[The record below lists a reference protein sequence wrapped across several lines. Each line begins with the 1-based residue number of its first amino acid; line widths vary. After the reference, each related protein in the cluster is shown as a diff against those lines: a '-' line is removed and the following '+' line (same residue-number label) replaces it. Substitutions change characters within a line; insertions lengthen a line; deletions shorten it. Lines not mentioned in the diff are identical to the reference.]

1 MGYQRLDDECAKEE
15 VPRQR
20 SSVNDLIGSQENPR
34 KHGTYKK
41 LELMK
46 KLLYILIIAFFH
58 QVDSYGQYAT
68 WTKSQLTLNNGLV
81 ERIISLPTTDGK
93 FITTKYKPIEGE
105 FDYFTERNIDFQFE
119 FDGQVYSGNGDWK
132 LISIATAKDSLQGD
146 GALVLLQS
154 SDNNLQVSLKF
165 LLYPDLPVIRK
176 NLSIKNLGSEEFA
189 LESVDVERFS
199 VTGYLPTTFSWIY
212 SDYGRRR
219 SLGPYEG
226 NMQDALLIVH
236 NMDWEAG
243 ILIGNEATG
252 VLKRTSIFWES
263 PEISA
268 GLTHKDARFP
278 FKKWIKP
285 GETFRTPQ
293 VFTMVYNDQREP
305 EDILNLTLPDFVQK
319 HMGIRLSE
327 LEEKPTFVYNT
338 WNPFKK
344 DINEKLIMEL
354 ADAAAAAGMKEFVID
369 DGWQNNYGDWGIDKT
384 KFPNGLKPVF
394 DYIKSLGMKPGLWIS
409 VGSAAPDSK
418 VYHDHPEWFVKGK
431 NGEFSNLH
439 IEVDATDIRSA
450 CFSTGW
456 KDYIKD
462 ILMELTM
469 DYGLEYLKL
478 DFAVVSSAYVFDPE
492 KSGCYAED
500 HDHHKDHHES
510 MYVNYERMWE
520 LFDELHAANPELFID
535 CTFEAMGGLQLI
547 DFAMLKHAEGN
558 WLSNFEGMEGE
569 KTDLRV
575 RNMAWWR
582 SPAMPAT
589 ALVIGNPQMQDDG
602 WEMHIQSIAGAL
614 PIMLGD
620 PRQLSPEDLEKYRGY
635 ADWLQAME
643 QKHGIMSFRQDLYGF
658 GEPQE
663 GMWDGFQRINTNSKS
678 GGILGVFRH
687 GAAESKRKI
696 TVSYLELDKK
706 YSVRKMNGE
715 LVTVLTGEEL
725 KDAGFELEL
734 TQKYDGELLEISRFN

>member
-1 MGYQRLDDECAKEE
+1 
-15 VPRQR
+15 
-20 SSVNDLIGSQENPR
+20 
-34 KHGTYKK
+34 
-41 LELMK
+41 MK
-46 KLLYILIIAFFH
+46 KLLSILAVSLIFNVESFA
-58 QVDSYGQYAT
+58 QYAK
-68 WTKSQLTLNNGLV
+68 WTDGELMLNNGVV
-81 ERIISLPTTDGK
+81 ERNISLPTNDGK
-93 FITTKYKPIEGE
+93 FITTAYQPLDGE
-105 FDYFTERNIDFQFE
+105 FNYFTTNNIDFQFE
-119 FDGQVYSGNGDWK
+119 FGEELYSGNSQWK
-132 LISIATAKDSLQGD
+132 LIGIETAQDSFEGN
-146 GALVLLQS
+146 GAMVTLQS
-154 SDNNLQVSLKF
+154 HDDQLQVAVKF
-165 LLYPDLPVIRK
+165 LLYPNLPVIRK
-176 NLSIKNLGSEEFA
+176 SLTVKNLGPNEAA

-199 VTGYLPTTFSWIY
+199 VTGYLPTTFSWMY
-212 SDYGRRR
+212 SDYGRRK
-219 SLGPYEG
+219 SIGPYEG

-252 VLKRTSIFWES
+252 VLKRTSVFWES

-268 GLTHKDARFP
+268 GLTHKEARFP
-278 FKKWIKP
+278 FRKWIKP
-285 GETFRTPQ
+285 GETFETPQ
-293 VFTMVYNDQREP
+293 VFTMVYNKQREP
-305 EDILNLTLPDFVQK
+305 NDILSLTLPDFVRK
-319 HMGIRLSE
+319 HMRIRLSE
-327 LEEKPTFVYNT
+327 LDEKPTFVYNT
-338 WNPFKK
+338 WEPFKK

-418 VYHDHPEWFVKGK
+418 VYHAHPEWFVRGK
-431 NGEFSNLH
+431 DGEFSNLH
-439 IEVDATDIRSA
+439 IEIDDTDIRSA

-462 ILMELTM
+462 ILLELTL
-469 DYGLEYLKL
+469 DHGLEYLKL
-478 DFAVVSSAYVFDPE
+478 DFAVVSSAYVFNPE
-492 KSGCYAED
+492 VSGCYAED

-510 MYVNYERMWE
+510 LYVNYERMWE
-520 LFDELHAANPELFID
+520 LFDALHAAKPDLFID

-558 WLSNFEGMEGE
+558 WLSNYDGTKGE

-589 ALVIGNPQMQDDG
+589 ALVIGNPQMQDKG

-620 PRQLSPEDLEKYRGY
+620 PRQLSQEDLIKYRGY

-643 QKHGIMSFRQDLYGF
+643 QKHSIMSFRQDLFGF
-658 GEPQE
+658 GEPME
-663 GMWDGFQRINTNSKS
+663 GHWDGFQRINTDTKS
-678 GGILGVFRH
+678 GGIVGVFRH
-687 GAAESKRKI
+687 GAADPNRK
-696 TVSYLELDKK
+696 VLVKYLAPEKMYQVRNLDGKLIKSLTGQEMEKSGFEVELDSK
-706 YSVRKMNGE
+706 YEGR
-715 LVTVLTGEEL
+715 L
-725 KDAGFELEL
+725 FEIETL
-734 TQKYDGELLEISRFN
+734 D